1 MPYYLYRVSQIGPI
15 RQLEKLAQ
23 FEKFKEA
30 STAAK
35 EMRMQAVSQQ
45 EIFRVVFG
53 ENELHAEDTLNT
65 PRDAQP
71 VFGDEW

>member
-15 RQLEKLAQ
+15 RQIEKLAEY
-23 FEKFKEA
+23 EKFKPA
-30 STAAK
+30 SVAAK
-35 EMRMQAVSQQ
+35 EMRMNATSQD

-53 ENELHAEDTLNT
+53 ENELQAEDTLNT
-65 PRDAQP
+65 PREVQP

>member
-30 STAAK
+30 SAAAK
-35 EMRMQAVSQQ
+35 ERRMTAAAGQ
-45 EIFRVVFG
+45 EVFRVVFG
-53 ENELHAEDTLNT
+53 ENELQAEDTLNT
-65 PRDAQP
+65 PREVQP

>member
-1 MPYYLYRVSQIGPI
+1 MPYYLYRVSQIGSI

-23 FEKFKEA
+23 FDKFKEA
-30 STAAK
+30 SAAAK
-35 EMRMQAVSQQ
+35 EMRKNAAPGQDL
-45 EIFRVVFG
+45 FRVVFG
-53 ENELHAEDTLNT
+53 ENELQAEDTLNT